1 MTYREM
7 GDFLGLP
14 VATIE
19 SRLYRAR
26 LMLKDKLM
34 DLYW

>member
-7 GDFLGLP
+7 SDFLGLP
-14 VATIE
+14 IATIE

-26 LMLKDKLM
+26 LMLKDRLT
-34 DLYW
+34 DLYM